1 MGNNSYDRGETTMK
15 LYNVTLAVLFV
26 MFASMLIITQE
37 IGADELPVYAEN
49 VVYNSAGD
57 GVGYLARPAKE
68 GVYPGLVLI
77 HEWWGLN
84 DNIREIAEDFAE
96 LGYVAL
102 AVDLYNGQTAS
113 TPDEARKL
121 ATGVRNNL
129 PEAFENLGSA
139 VAFLQNSSYVAQ
151 NRLASVGWC
160 FGGGWS
166 YEMARNDMGV
176 RASVMYYGRFS
187 PDDDF
192 SNMRAL
198 ILGNFGEDDRAIS
211 VDSVREFQATLK
223 TLNGAHE
230 IYIYP
235 NAGHAFANSDSSN
248 YNAEAAELAWERTLS
263 FLHKHL

>member
-1 MGNNSYDRGETTMK
+1 
-15 LYNVTLAVLFV
+15 V
-26 MFASMLIITQE
+26 MVSASVLIISQE
-37 IGADELPVYAEN
+37 TRAEDLSLHTEH
-49 VVYNSAGD
+49 VVYYKNE
-57 GVGYLARPAKE
+57 GVKGYLARPAEE
-68 GVYPGLVLI
+68 GTYPGLILI

-84 DNIREIAEDFAE
+84 DNIREFAEDFAK

-102 AVDLYNGQTAS
+102 AVDLYNGHSAE

-129 PEAFENLGSA
+129 PQAFDNLSMA
-139 VAFLQNSSYVAQ
+139 VAFLQDSPHVEE

-198 ILGNFGEDDRAIS
+198 ILGNFGEEDRAIS

-223 TLNGAHE
+223 TLNGKHE

-235 NAGHAFANSDSSN
+235 NAGHAFANSDSAN
-248 YNAEAAELAWERTLS
+248 YNAEAADLAWEQTLA
-263 FLHKHL
+263 FLNKYL